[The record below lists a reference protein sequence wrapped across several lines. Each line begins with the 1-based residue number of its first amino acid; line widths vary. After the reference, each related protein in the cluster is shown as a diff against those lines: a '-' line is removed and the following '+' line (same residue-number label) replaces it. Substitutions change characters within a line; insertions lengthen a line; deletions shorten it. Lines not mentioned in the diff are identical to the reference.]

1 MDITKN
7 EKKLIDDYINTISRL
22 TINTLPK
29 NNYLKLPFVD
39 DILLKLTYINNDYE
53 LIDKITNKLIKKNIS
68 NEDLTFIIN
77 YFFILT
83 KEQKNN
89 IFKYFN
95 NDVDNNLLRN
105 NIEIVLFNIK
115 YTRLY
120 LIIIE
125 FLFDNNIEDDEL
137 YFYLYILINNNK
149 DDIEKY
155 SKKYFK
161 FRIISFYFQELFSF
175 YKKIYKFMFS
185 KELIEEHSEKKLFHN
200 IIKICLFNW
209 YKIYLKDIDTK
220 NVDIRINKFIIKK
233 KSILSNFICSKD
245 MYSF

>member
-7 EKKLIDDYINTISRL
+7 EKNLIDDYINTISRFTTN
-22 TINTLPK
+22 TIPK
-29 NNYLKLPFVD
+29 NNYLKLPYID
-39 DILLKLTYINNDYE
+39 EILLKLTCINNDYE

-68 NEDLTFIIN
+68 NEDLTFILN
-77 YFFILT
+77 QFFILT

-89 IFKYFN
+89 IFKFFN
-95 NDVDNNLLRN
+95 KDLENDLLRN
-105 NIEIVLFNIK
+105 SIEIVLFNIK

-137 YFYLYILINNNK
+137 YFYLYTLINNNNE
-149 DDIEKY
+149 DIEKY

-161 FRIISFYFQELFSF
+161 FRIIHFYFQELFLF
-175 YKKIYKFMFS
+175 YKKIYNFLILK
-185 KELIEEHSEKKLFHN
+185 KLIEEHSEKKLFHN

-220 NVDIRINKFIIKK
+220 NVNIRIDKFMIKK
-233 KSILSNFICSKD
+233 KSIFSNFICSKD
-245 MYSF
+245 LYSF

>member
-7 EKKLIDDYINTISRL
+7 EKNLVADYINTLSRF
-22 TINTLPK
+22 TINTIPK
-29 NNYLKLPFVD
+29 NNYLKLPYID
-39 DILLKLTYINNDYE
+39 EILLKLTCINNDYE

-68 NEDLTFIIN
+68 NEDLTFILN
-77 YFFILT
+77 QFFILT

-95 NDVDNNLLRN
+95 NDVENNLLRN
-105 NIEIVLFNIK
+105 SIEIILFNIK

-149 DDIEKY
+149 EDTEKY
-155 SKKYFK
+155 SKKYFN
-161 FRIISFYFQELFSF
+161 FRIIYFYF
-175 YKKIYKFMFS
+175 
-185 KELIEEHSEKKLFHN
+185 
-200 IIKICLFNW
+200 
-209 YKIYLKDIDTK
+209 
-220 NVDIRINKFIIKK
+220 
-233 KSILSNFICSKD
+233 
-245 MYSF
+245 

>member
-1 MDITKN
+1 MDITKY
-7 EKKLIDDYINTISRL
+7 EKKLVNDYINTLSRF
-22 TINTLPK
+22 TINTIPK
-29 NNYLKLPFVD
+29 NNYLKLPYID
-39 DILLKLTYINNDYE
+39 EILLKLTCINNDYE

-68 NEDLTFIIN
+68 NEDLTFILN
-77 YFFILT
+77 QFFILT

-89 IFKYFN
+89 IFKFFN
-95 NDVDNNLLRN
+95 NDVENNLLRN
-105 NIEIVLFNIK
+105 SIEIILFNIK

-149 DDIEKY
+149 EDTEKY

-161 FRIISFYFQELFSF
+161 FRIIHFYFQELFSF

-200 IIKICLFNW
+200 IIKICLSNW
-209 YKIYLKDIDTK
+209 YKIYLKDIDAK
-220 NVDIRINKFIIKK
+220 NVNIRIEKFIIKK